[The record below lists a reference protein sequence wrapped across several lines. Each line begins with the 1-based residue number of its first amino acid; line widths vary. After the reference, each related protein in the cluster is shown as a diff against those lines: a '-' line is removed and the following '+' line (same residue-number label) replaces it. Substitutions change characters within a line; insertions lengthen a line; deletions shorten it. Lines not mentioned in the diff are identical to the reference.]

1 MFLQKDCKNETAQKF
16 RQKHSD
22 EIYYH
27 QSLHMEQEA
36 LKSSQKETVKLLTIC
51 ESTDNCP
58 WSISDWPATVFTYNK
73 VTVTGDKSPLCFIN
87 FWAPNVIGCTAK
99 DT

>member
-1 MFLQKDCKNETAQKF
+1 
-16 RQKHSD
+16 
-22 EIYYH
+22 
-27 QSLHMEQEA
+27 MEQEA
-36 LKSSQKETVKLLTIC
+36 LKSSQKETVKLLTVC